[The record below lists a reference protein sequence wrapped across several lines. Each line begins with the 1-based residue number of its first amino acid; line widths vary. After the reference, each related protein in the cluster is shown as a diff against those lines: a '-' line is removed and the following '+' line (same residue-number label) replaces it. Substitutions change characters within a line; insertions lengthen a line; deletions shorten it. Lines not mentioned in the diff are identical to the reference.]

1 MRFIPAGAGNTA
13 RFTTPAACSSVY
25 PRWRGEHAARL
36 GKDVRD
42 MRFIPAGA
50 GNTLVESITSIFS
63 SVYPRWRGEHILPST
78 GQISPAGLSPL
89 ARGTRTDQKTARRT
103 ARFIPAGAGN
113 TSRCRSCS
121 GSGPVYPRWRGEH
134 CLDGSCSREL
144 CGLSPLARGTLTIA
158 YLNTSPHR
166 FIPAGAGNTA
176 AASRPAGG
184 DTVYPR
190 WRGEHFFEIC
200 MMIDMMGLSPLARGT
215 RRAANARS
223 KLSRFIPAGAGNTT
237 VDVNSSRV
245 EPVYPRWRGEHP
257 AVAAGAVLRHG
268 LSPLARGTR
277 ILARCPGGSA
287 RFIPA
292 GAGNTGF
299 ATTMP
304 TAWPVYPRWRGEHD
318 IVGAHRIDDRG
329 LSPLARGTPASAGR
343 TCEYRRFIPAG
354 AGNTGSVR
362 LWIGASAVYPR
373 WRGEH
378 KIPEGY
384 FFTRLGLSP
393 LARGTRYQRGD
404 LTAVCR
410 FIPAGA
416 GNTYQAWKN

>member
-1 MRFIPAGAGNTA
+1 MLWFRP
-13 RFTTPAACSSVY
+13 
-25 PRWRGEHAARL
+25 
-36 GKDVRD
+36 
-42 MRFIPAGA
+42 
-50 GNTLVESITSIFS
+50 
-63 SVYPRWRGEHILPST
+63 
-78 GQISPAGLSPL
+78 
-89 ARGTRTDQKTARRT
+89 
-103 ARFIPAGAGN
+103 
-113 TSRCRSCS
+113 
-121 GSGPVYPRWRGEH
+121 
-134 CLDGSCSREL
+134 
-144 CGLSPLARGTLTIA
+144 GLSPLARGTLTIA

-292 GAGNTGF
+292 GAGNTG
-299 ATTMP
+299 
-304 TAWPVYPRWRGEHD
+304 
-318 IVGAHRIDDRG
+318 
-329 LSPLARGTPASAGR
+329 
-343 TCEYRRFIPAG
+343 
-354 AGNTGSVR
+354 SVR

>member
-1 MRFIPAGAGNTA
+1 MLRASLPYFPRFIPAGAGNTSYPQ
-13 RFTTPAACSSVY
+13 PAKYRRPVY
-25 PRWRGEHAARL
+25 PRWRGEHALTKKQRAELR
-36 GKDVRD
+36 
-42 MRFIPAGA
+42 
-50 GNTLVESITSIFS
+50 
-63 SVYPRWRGEHILPST
+63 
-78 GQISPAGLSPL
+78 GLSPL
-89 ARGTRTDQKTARRT
+89 ARGTLPGVDRALVQ

-113 TSRCRSCS
+113 TNNRI
-121 GSGPVYPRWRGEH
+121 PEH
-134 CLDGSCSREL
+134 
-144 CGLSPLARGTLTIA
+144 LA
-158 YLNTSPHR
+158 TS
-166 FIPAGAGNTA
+166 
-176 AASRPAGG
+176 
-184 DTVYPR
+184 VYPR